1 MAPPPPPPARAALLG
16 AGRRRTIA
24 SVGAWALLVCMH
36 TACFVVTDDGRS
48 PPEVDTLPNDPAV
61 AQGTLAL
68 GWKVDGARDPAR
80 CGADVVAL
88 RVVTESNAFVA
99 TEEAPCDAFVVRA
112 LLSPGR
118 YRALAELRD
127 PTGHALGPSATTAP
141 FTIVGREELAL
152 SIDLVRRA
160 EEE

>member
-1 MAPPPPPPARAALLG
+1 MAPHHPPIAPTASRRAR
-16 AGRRRTIA
+16 RRRTIA
-24 SVGAWALLVCMH
+24 SVGAWALLACMQ

-48 PPEVDTLPNDPAV
+48 SPEVDTLPNDPAV
-61 AQGTLAL
+61 AQGTLVL
-68 GWKVDGARDPAR
+68 GWEMDGARDPAR
-80 CGADVVAL
+80 CGNDVVAL
-88 RVVTESNAFVA
+88 RVMTESNAFVA
-99 TEEAPCDAFVVRA
+99 TEEAPCDAFVVRVR
-112 LLSPGR
+112 LSPGR

-160 EEE
+160 QEE